1 MLLPFILVE
10 YTKLVIII
18 NSYIIFLILTKKLNF
33 IFIYYNNIDIIFDV
47 SNSLK

>member
-33 IFIYYNNIDIIFDV
+33 IFIYYYNDYVNNL
-47 SNSLK
+47 SE

>member
-1 MLLPFILVE
+1 MLLPFILVA